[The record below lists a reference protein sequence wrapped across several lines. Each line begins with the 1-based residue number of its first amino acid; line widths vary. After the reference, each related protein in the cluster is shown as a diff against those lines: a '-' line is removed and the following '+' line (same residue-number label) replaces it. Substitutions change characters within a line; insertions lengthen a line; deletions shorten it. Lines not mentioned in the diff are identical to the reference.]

1 MAEPMT
7 STTARAEMAPCSVKA
22 LVTSALGM
30 LGVTATMTSD
40 ATEIVQLVSAVGIC
54 VGIYL
59 GLYWSWRTRNK
70 QK

>member
-1 MAEPMT
+1 
-7 STTARAEMAPCSVKA
+7 MAPCSVKA
-22 LVTSALGM
+22 LLTSALGM

-59 GLYWSWRTRNK
+59 GLYWSWRARQKNK
-70 QK
+70 

>member
-1 MAEPMT
+1 MARHGTLTLERG
-7 STTARAEMAPCSVKA
+7 AMAPCSAKA
-22 LVTSALGM
+22 LLTSALGM

-59 GLYWSWRTRNK
+59 GLYWSWRARQKNK
-70 QK
+70 

>member
-1 MAEPMT
+1 MARHGTLTLERG
-7 STTARAEMAPCSVKA
+7 AMAPCSVKA
-22 LVTSALGM
+22 LLTSALGM

-54 VGIYL
+54 IGIYI
-59 GLYWSWRTRNK
+59 GLYWSWQTRKK

>member
-1 MAEPMT
+1 
-7 STTARAEMAPCSVKA
+7 
-22 LVTSALGM
+22 M

-59 GLYWSWRTRNK
+59 GLYWSWRARQKNK
-70 QK
+70 

>member
-1 MAEPMT
+1 M
-7 STTARAEMAPCSVKA
+7 ARAEMAPCSVKA
-22 LVTSALGM
+22 LVTSGLGM

>member
-1 MAEPMT
+1 MARHGTLTLERG
-7 STTARAEMAPCSVKA
+7 AMAPCSVKA
-22 LVTSALGM
+22 LVTSGLGM